1 MTDLLY
7 RIKRM
12 KFNKPKIK
20 EYPIGICQLCG
31 KEFVKKGRGSGTRKY
46 CLDCGWKLTDERN

>member
-1 MTDLLY
+1 
-7 RIKRM
+7 M